1 VAQASQLSPELAQGL
16 LQLARALLAAVRSW
30 TLYPPDHPAVGVSIG
45 RLADAIRQSSM
56 GAAFAVGITPE
67 TLMVEG
73 TPANRNEAAIAEA
86 AALLHDRDL
95 IHIMFVG
102 EVPQTA
108 IHALLRTLTLDPA
121 ERRRRGGPAKIWA
134 ADGDPSIILEQIDY
148 EHLLAREQGA
158 DRPEARRDDLWRSIV
173 LSITSGQTGAFD
185 ESAQQR
191 LLEIAG
197 SPIEIGALASAVMAP
212 KCAMDGS
219 PMITSQAATVL
230 AAFRHLKGIVSVMA
244 PDRLP
249 EVMGNVATAVVQMNP
264 QVVMQVM
271 QAREDPEDQIALV
284 RGMTSAF
291 DDVKVAQLLATALAL
306 EGQASDRLAT
316 IFNTIA
322 PDDDRKR
329 RVLTLTR
336 SMLSETDFGRSG
348 QFQVLWTSMEE
359 LLISYNDKPFVSDA
373 YRGALD
379 GVGGRAERMAGAD
392 LPPELSDWM
401 ETLGQDSVRTLSV
414 TLLIDLLT
422 LERDSQR
429 AAGIA
434 DDMELLAEDLLM
446 SGAYDDARTVT
457 RALAE
462 RGGARSAL
470 GHDACRY
477 ALDRLSESHALLDA
491 AGLLGDVDQHAYG
504 AIRAIAGDIG
514 AASVEALK
522 PVVMV
527 EHETEASR
535 RAGALI
541 VSFGAPAVG
550 RLASMVADS
559 RWFVQR
565 QGAHLLG
572 RLGRAEGVPLL
583 QPLLRKTDPRV
594 ARAAI
599 SGLAAI
605 QDPAAARAI
614 HTVLRAATGDLRR
627 AVVDAL
633 VAERDPRVVPM
644 LVRII
649 EESQPLGKDHDV
661 VLETVAALG
670 SIPSDDGVATLAAVI
685 GRGGFF
691 GWKKRRALKERG
703 VDALA
708 RIGTP
713 AAAAAIAAAAKS
725 GDRMLRKIAA
735 ARR

>member
-1 VAQASQLSPELAQGL
+1 
-16 LQLARALLAAVRSW
+16 
-30 TLYPPDHPAVGVSIG
+30 
-45 RLADAIRQSSM
+45 
-56 GAAFAVGITPE
+56 
-67 TLMVEG
+67 
-73 TPANRNEAAIAEA
+73 
-86 AALLHDRDL
+86 
-95 IHIMFVG
+95 
-102 EVPQTA
+102 
-108 IHALLRTLTLDPA
+108 
-121 ERRRRGGPAKIWA
+121 
-134 ADGDPSIILEQIDY
+134 
-148 EHLLAREQGA
+148 
-158 DRPEARRDDLWRSIV
+158 
-173 LSITSGQTGAFD
+173 
-185 ESAQQR
+185 
-191 LLEIAG
+191 
-197 SPIEIGALASAVMAP
+197 
-212 KCAMDGS
+212 
-219 PMITSQAATVL
+219 
-230 AAFRHLKGIVSVMA
+230 
-244 PDRLP
+244 
-249 EVMGNVATAVVQMNP
+249 
-264 QVVMQVM
+264 
-271 QAREDPEDQIALV
+271 
-284 RGMTSAF
+284 
-291 DDVKVAQLLATALAL
+291 
-306 EGQASDRLAT
+306 
-316 IFNTIA
+316 
-322 PDDDRKR
+322 
-329 RVLTLTR
+329 
-336 SMLSETDFGRSG
+336 
-348 QFQVLWTSMEE
+348 
-359 LLISYNDKPFVSDA
+359 
-373 YRGALD
+373 
-379 GVGGRAERMAGAD
+379 VGGRAERLAALD
-392 LPPELSDWM
+392 LPLELGEWM
-401 ETLGQDSVRTLSV
+401 LSLGQENVRTLSV

-422 LERDSQR
+422 LERDPQR

-477 ALDRLSESHALLDA
+477 AVDRLSESHAWLDT
-491 AGLLGDVDQHAYG
+491 AGLLGDIDQHAYG
-504 AIRAIAGDIG
+504 TIRAIAGDIG

-685 GRGGFF
+685 ARGGFF
-691 GWKKRRALKERG
+691 GRKKRRALKEGG

-713 AAAAAIAAAAKS
+713 AAAAAIAAAAKG
-725 GDRMLRKIAA
+725 GDRMLRRIAA